1 VPMRE
6 RSSVFRGAWTRDEV
20 VGVAVAAAEIAVV
33 MGAFSAGI
41 LVVAIAFDETTGLTA
56 VVAALSVSV
65 VASTVMLA
73 DHRSG
78 HRLPRSA
85 AWALGVIGMASAS
98 ALYIAAQLLVST
110 TGSDLL
116 LLLSSLLAAIP
127 GLPTILYVCE
137 LHAIA
142 QHDRLR
148 RPVAILQDGTESQV
162 VEIRTSDGDLLD
174 TWTMDVVSGDSP
186 TVACTAARTALR
198 ERRWVPVG
206 AWVPH
211 ADGSLRQRVELT
223 ARSRRT

>member
-1 VPMRE
+1 M
-6 RSSVFRGAWTRDEV
+6 S
-20 VGVAVAAAEIAVV
+20 
-33 MGAFSAGI
+33 AFSAGI
-41 LVVAIAFDETTGLTA
+41 LVVAIAVDETNGLTA
-56 VVAALSVSV
+56 AVAALSVSV

-85 AWALGVIGMASAS
+85 AWALGVVGMASIS
-98 ALYIAAQLLVST
+98 ALYVVAQALIST

-116 LLLSSLLAAIP
+116 LLLSALLAGIP

-142 QHDRLR
+142 QHDRLK
-148 RPVAILQDGTESQV
+148 RPVAILQDGSESHD
-162 VEIRTSDGDLLD
+162 VEVRTSDGDLLD
-174 TWTMDVVSGDSP
+174 SWVIGAVSDDLP
-186 TVACTAARTALR
+186 AVIAARTALR
-198 ERRWVPVG
+198 KRRWVPVG

-223 ARSRRT
+223 ARSR

>member
-1 VPMRE
+1 M
-6 RSSVFRGAWTRDEV
+6 
-20 VGVAVAAAEIAVV
+20 V
-33 MGAFSAGI
+33 MSAFSAGI
-41 LVVAIAFDETTGLTA
+41 LVVAIAVDETNGLTA
-56 VVAALSVSV
+56 AVAALSVSV

-85 AWALGVIGMASAS
+85 AWALGVIGMASIS
-98 ALYIAAQLLVST
+98 ALYVVAQALVST

-142 QHDRLR
+142 QHDRLK
-148 RPVAILQDGTESQV
+148 RPVAILQDGSESHD
-162 VEIRTSDGDLLD
+162 VEVRTSDGDLLD
-174 TWTMDVVSGDSP
+174 SWVIGAVSDDLP
-186 TVACTAARTALR
+186 AVIAARTALR
-198 ERRWVPVG
+198 KRRWVPVG

-223 ARSRRT
+223 ARSR

>member
-1 VPMRE
+1 MRE

-20 VGVAVAAAEIAVV
+20 VNVAVAAAEIAVV

-41 LVVAIAFDETTGLTA
+41 LVVAIAVDETAGLTA
-56 VVAALSVSV
+56 AVAALSVSV

-85 AWALGVIGMASAS
+85 AWALGVVGMASIS
-98 ALYIAAQLLVST
+98 ALYVVAQALVST

-116 LLLSSLLAAIP
+116 LLSSLLVGIP

-142 QHDRLR
+142 QHDRLK
-148 RPVAILQDGTESQV
+148 RPVAILQDGSESHE
-162 VEIRTSDGDLLD
+162 VEVRTSDGDLLD
-174 TWTMDVVSGDSP
+174 SWAIGAVSADLP
-186 TVACTAARTALR
+186 TVIAARTALR

-223 ARSRRT
+223 ARSRRA

>member
-1 VPMRE
+1 M
-6 RSSVFRGAWTRDEV
+6 
-20 VGVAVAAAEIAVV
+20 V

-41 LVVAIAFDETTGLTA
+41 LVVAIAVDETAGLTA
-56 VVAALSVSV
+56 AVAALSVSV

-85 AWALGVIGMASAS
+85 AWALGVVGMASIS
-98 ALYIAAQLLVST
+98 ALYVVAQALVST

-116 LLLSSLLAAIP
+116 LLSSLLVGIP

-142 QHDRLR
+142 QHDRLK
-148 RPVAILQDGTESQV
+148 RPVAILQDGSESHE
-162 VEIRTSDGDLLD
+162 VEVRTSDGDLLD
-174 TWTMDVVSGDSP
+174 SWAIGAVSADLP
-186 TVACTAARTALR
+186 TVIAARTALR

-223 ARSRRT
+223 ARSRRA

>member
-1 VPMRE
+1 MRE

-41 LVVAIAFDETTGLTA
+41 LVVAVGFDETTGLTA

-85 AWALGVIGMASAS
+85 AWALGVVGMASVS
-98 ALYIAAQLLVST
+98 ALYVAAQALVST

-116 LLLSSLLAAIP
+116 LLLSSLLAGIP

-142 QHDRLR
+142 QHDRLK
-148 RPVAILQDGTESQV
+148 RPVAILQDGSESHE
-162 VEIRTSDGDLLD
+162 VEVRTSDGDLLD
-174 TWTMDVVSGDSP
+174 SWAIGAVSADLP
-186 TVACTAARTALR
+186 TVIAARTALR